1 MLTLLLP
8 NYMALALLPAGM
20 TLGCAASVMLVTA
33 TAGVPPVPPPASPPL
48 PPRDPPH
55 PPPPTLPQRCAGSQT
70 MFYPM
75 PQPELHFVCRRFA
88 GEACCSAAAAADM
101 IENDIVPRGLEPMCW
116 APFAAYKCA
125 IACDPD
131 AANWDW
137 IDFMGGTPI
146 MCTDFC
152 MTYYASCLAEGLD
165 RPYGIYANA
174 TYYCNDRGADTNCL
188 SVPASP
194 PLVPPNPPPS
204 PEPPPGSPHAPP
216 PLFVEASMDT
226 PNWVL
231 IFGCMVGV
239 LAICCAFAGLRMRVD
254 KWLNQKALQQQAQA
268 GMYPAAAEGSCNM
281 PYPPQC
287 PPYGDPY
294 AQQEQQPYGGWP
306 AGNLPVPTAMPGY
319 GMHGA
324 GLPQHTVLGQPLGS
338 GLGGD
343 TPRGNTPR
351 GGGGGGHTPRGSG
364 GGRTPRGSAHSPR
377 VQQLEPDF
385 VIAARAAT
393 PREHRLRPLPPH
405 LDNPYHDP
413 MHGVQTGMPVGG
425 GSGTHRGSA
434 GGGGGAWPGM
444 HGVVPGGDAEPF
456 DEDYEMWPD
465 MDGAQSHRGG
475 AQSHRGGAP
484 SHRGGAPSH
493 RDLQQQQQQQQ
504 QQQVYPDVLPGYHQD
519 EYGYEMQSTQQRL

>member
-1 MLTLLLP
+1 MSSINVLL
-8 NYMALALLPAGM
+8 G
-20 TLGCAASVMLVTA
+20 AASSGA
-33 TAGVPPVPPPASPPL
+33 PPVPPPATPPL

-70 MFYPM
+70 LFYPL
-75 PQPELHFVCRRFA
+75 PQPELHFVCSSFA

-101 IENDIVPRGLEPMCW
+101 IENDIVPRGLEPLCW

-137 IDFMGGTPI
+137 IDFMGGTPF

-165 RPYGIYANA
+165 RPYAGYANA
-174 TYYCNDRGADTNCL
+174 THYCNERGADTNCL

-194 PLVPPNPPPS
+194 PLLPPRPPPS
-204 PEPPPGSPHAPP
+204 PGPPPGSPFQPP
-216 PLFVEASMDT
+216 PLFVEPRMET

-239 LAICCAFAGLRMRVD
+239 LVVCCSFAGLRMRVD

-268 GMYPAAAEGSCNM
+268 GMHPAAAAAEGSCSM
-281 PYPPQC
+281 PPYPPQC

-294 AQQEQQPYGGWP
+294 AQHGGWP
-306 AGNLPVPTAMPGY
+306 AGTLPVPAALPGGVNGCGVHGGMPCY
-319 GMHGA
+319 GGA
-324 GLPQHTVLGQPLGS
+324 GLPQHTVLGQPIGS
-338 GLGGD
+338 GLGGE
-343 TPRGNTPR
+343 TSRGNTPR
-351 GGGGGGHTPRGSG
+351 GSGGH
-364 GGRTPRGSAHSPR
+364 TPRGSAHSPR

-393 PREHRLRPLPPH
+393 PREHRLRPLPAH

-413 MHGVQTGMPVGG
+413 MHGVQRGTPVCE
-425 GSGTHRGSA
+425 GSGTHRGG
-434 GGGGGAWPGM
+434 GGGGGAWAGM
-444 HGVVPGGDAEPF
+444 HGVVPGDAEPF
-456 DEDYEMWPD
+456 DDDYEMWPD
-465 MDGAQSHRGG
+465 MDNLT
-475 AQSHRGGAP
+475 HRGGAP
-484 SHRGGAPSH
+484 SHRGVAPPSH
-493 RDLQQQQQQQQ
+493 RDHPQQHF
-504 QQQVYPDVLPGYHQD
+504 PDVLPGYHQD
-519 EYGYEMQSTQQRL
+519 EFGYEMQSTQQRL